1 MIKIYGT
8 KTWSYCIRAKDLCTV
23 NNLPFIEINISENEE
38 AKQMLLENNY
48 KTVPQIWNDEE
59 YIGGYTDLVKYVS
72 GKGTA
77 NLVW

>member
-8 KTWSYCIRAKDLCTV
+8 KTCSYCNRAKDLCSV
-23 NNLPFIEINISENEE
+23 NKIPYVEINISHDEE

-59 YIGGYTDLVKYVS
+59 YIGGYTDLVKYLS
-72 GKGTA
+72 EKGTA
-77 NLVW
+77 SLV